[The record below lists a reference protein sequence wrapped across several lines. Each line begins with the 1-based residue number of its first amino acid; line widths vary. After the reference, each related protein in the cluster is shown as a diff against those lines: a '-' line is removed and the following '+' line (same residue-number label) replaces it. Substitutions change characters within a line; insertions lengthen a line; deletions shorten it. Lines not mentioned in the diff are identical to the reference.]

1 MFWVIRPQ
9 LLEPLL
15 LFCFACSFP
24 FSFLPFIFFPCS
36 TFLLPL
42 CFRQGVNL
50 LCGRRCLWLQTRPE
64 WAAQAPAVSQR
75 AAWGGA
81 AWAPGV
87 SSQRAAGRSRRSN
100 FRLWCSSRRGLNS
113 RANTTG
119 RNFVGGLLLVPSDL
133 ISVLEHLIHDARVPS
148 VAPQRVDLIAYVK
161 RCDGRRCCDS
171 CLLATAGA
179 RYHRAPPRSCPSIRL
194 GKLPQA
200 TRMAPMAAWEDGRRG
215 VQILEANRAVVH
227 CYWYAAEPSL
237 GVASKTRRETR
248 RASVLAC

>member
-1 MFWVIRPQ
+1 MRRRVVSVVVGCALSLFWVILPQ

-15 LFCFACSFP
+15 LFCFTCSFP

-75 AAWGGA
+75 AAWGWA

-87 SSQRAAGRSRRSN
+87 SSQRAAGRSRRSYL
-100 FRLWCSSRRGLNS
+100 RLWCVPGRGNRRWSRHGLNA
-113 RANTTG
+113 RADTSG
-119 RNFVGGLLLVPSDL
+119 RNLVGGLLPVPSDL
-133 ISVLEHLIHDARVPS
+133 ISVLEHVIHDAWVPS
-148 VAPQRVDLIAYVK
+148 VPPQRVDLVADAK
-161 RCDGRRCCDS
+161 RGDGRRGGDS

-179 RYHRAPPRSCPSIRL
+179 RYHRAPPRSCPSIRV

-200 TRMAPMAAWEDGRRG
+200 TRMAPVAAW
-215 VQILEANRAVVH
+215 
-227 CYWYAAEPSL
+227 
-237 GVASKTRRETR
+237 
-248 RASVLAC
+248 